1 MYSII
6 INFILFQRLLLNKLI
21 KISKFISDYIE
32 NILWNNFLIV
42 LFVIN
47 LDCHFS
53 TLSYFM
59 TSQICLS
66 VKNLQVFV

>member
-59 TSQICLS
+59 TSQTCLS